1 MSGYSSALASRGL
14 GQGFDQNTQL
24 IDTLDQTLSQVQ
36 QSILSFVRQQVE
48 KARSYKN
55 QLQQY
60 RGAFSQLQGDSR
72 LSSSLRSTI
81 SNLVSNIDSEISRA
95 NSFISGNTDAAGN
108 PVTGY
113 EGGLSGPRS
122 GLGQANAFEPNQG
135 LLDELEQTM
144 QQIQQELSQSGSSG
158 GGSNGG
164 GSNGGNG
171 SNGSTVVSTTG
182 ESTQTTQQAG
192 FDVSQLGTLT
202 PVLLAGGVLLL
213 AGQMFTLQSQK
224 DHS

>member
-14 GQGFDQNTQL
+14 GQGFDQDTQL
-24 IDTLDQTLSQVQ
+24 IDTLDQTLNQVQ
-36 QSILSFVRQQVE
+36 QSLLRFVRQQVE

-60 RGAFSQLQGDSR
+60 RSAFNQLQNDSR

-95 NSFISGNTDAAGN
+95 NAFISNNTDAAGN

-144 QQIQQELSQSGSSG
+144 QQIQQELDQSGSS

-164 GSNGGNG
+164 GSNRGNG

-182 ESTQTTQQAG
+182 ESPQTTQQAG
-192 FDVSQLGTLT
+192 FDFSQLGTLT
-202 PVLLAGGVLLL
+202 PVLLTGGVLLL
-213 AGQMFTLQSQK
+213 AGQVFTLQSQK
-224 DHS
+224 DNS